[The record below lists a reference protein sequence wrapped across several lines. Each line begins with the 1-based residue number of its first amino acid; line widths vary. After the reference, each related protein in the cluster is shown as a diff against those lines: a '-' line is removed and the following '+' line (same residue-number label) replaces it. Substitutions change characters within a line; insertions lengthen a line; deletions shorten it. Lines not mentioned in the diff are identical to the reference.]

1 MKEITEERIHHL
13 KSSILRLRQYLNF
26 SNSLSQKPITY
37 SSKKSIKDGD
47 IILKKVERSENSNTK
62 KKININKKKENT
74 KSEDIIDGKITLL
87 PGDCAV
93 SQGDEGNTAYL
104 IISGSFNVEI
114 DKKVVCAMSPGEIFG
129 ELSLILGEKRK
140 ASIKAIVPTE
150 IIEIKKNALE
160 AILLSSNIELHK
172 VIQQMSKELGKD
184 SDHKLPITQKDLKEL
199 VKKSPD
205 VIRALALQL
214 HYRLSQRIFH

>member
-1 MKEITEERIHHL
+1 MAL
-13 KSSILRLRQYLNF
+13 
-26 SNSLSQKPITY
+26 
-37 SSKKSIKDGD
+37 
-47 IILKKVERSENSNTK
+47 
-62 KKININKKKENT
+62 NKKR
-74 KSEDIIDGKITLL
+74 IL
-87 PGDCAV
+87 PDEYV
-93 SQGDEGNTAYL
+93 FKQGDKGSTAFL
-104 IISGSFNVEI
+104 IISGALNVEI
-114 DKKVVCAMSPGEIFG
+114 DGKKVGKMESGEIFG
-129 ELSLILGEKRK
+129 ELSLILGEERK

-184 SDHKLPITQKDLKEL
+184 NGHKLPITQKDLKEL

>member
-1 MKEITEERIHHL
+1 MAL
-13 KSSILRLRQYLNF
+13 
-26 SNSLSQKPITY
+26 
-37 SSKKSIKDGD
+37 
-47 IILKKVERSENSNTK
+47 
-62 KKININKKKENT
+62 NKKR
-74 KSEDIIDGKITLL
+74 IL
-87 PGDCAV
+87 PDEYV
-93 SQGDEGNTAYL
+93 FKQGDKGNTAFL
-104 IISGSFNVEI
+104 IVSGALNVEI
-114 DKKVVCAMSPGEIFG
+114 DGKKVGKMESGEIFG
-129 ELSLILGEKRK
+129 ELSLILGEERK
-140 ASIKAIVPTE
+140 ASIKAIIPTE
-150 IIEIKKNALE
+150 IVEIKKNALE